1 MAIAEYRIQVPA
13 THGLK
18 RQLRQNMKSNAD
30 SQLSSLK
37 GSVDELLGII
47 KQASDSEDAKQ
58 VSEIAKKLDKIS
70 EQNAMIITAL
80 ADLAGLIKTLKQA
93 PSFPVQPRLQG
104 AAGIAYQ
111 RNR

>member
-18 RQLRQNMKSNAD
+18 RQLRQNLKSGTD
-30 SQLSSLK
+30 TQLSSLK

-47 KQASDSEDAKQ
+47 KQASESEDAKQ

-70 EQNAMIITAL
+70 EQNAAIIAVLT
-80 ADLAGLIKTLKQA
+80 DLASLIKNLKPPFD
-93 PSFPVQPRLQG
+93 PSQPRLRST
-104 AAGIAYQ
+104 AGIAYQ
-111 RNR
+111 RTR